1 MTPMKPP
8 APDVQRIRSW
18 FPALQA
24 DLVFLENA
32 GGSQVPGMVAERM
45 RDYMLSSYVQLDAG
59 YALSQKATDTVN
71 AAHEFVNLLMNG
83 GRTGKVVL
91 ASSCSVLCRMLAD
104 CYAKTLSPGDEI
116 IVAETGHEANVG
128 PWVSLAE
135 RGAKL
140 SIWPVDRDSCSC
152 PLKVLEELVTER
164 TRIVALPHVS
174 NLLGD
179 IVDLAAVVEIAHAKG
194 ARVVADGV
202 AYAPHR
208 AIDVAAWDVDWYVYS
223 TYKVY
228 GPHMGG
234 LYGKHDA
241 FAELH
246 GPNHYF
252 VPQHEVPYKFEL
264 GGASH
269 EGCAGLL
276 ALGAYLNFL
285 AGRDP
290 GAAPDRETVVGAYEV
305 MTGLELPLQERLIS
319 YLLGKSTVQLIG
331 PSAIDQ
337 TRVGTIS
344 FIHESLPSSRIACA
358 AHEHGIGIRNGHM
371 YAHRLCKALAI
382 DPDDGVVRVSL
393 LHYNT
398 LEEIERLI
406 EVFEQVL

>member
-1 MTPMKPP
+1 MTPMRRS
-8 APDVQRIRSW
+8 APDAQRIRSW

-32 GGSQVPGMVAERM
+32 GGSQVPGVVADRM
-45 RDYMLSSYVQLDAG
+45 REYMLSSYVQLDAG

-83 GRTGKVVL
+83 SQAGKVVL

-104 CYAKTLSPGDEI
+104 CYARILVPGDEI
-116 IVAETGHEANVG
+116 IVAETGHEANAG
-128 PWVSLAE
+128 PWVSLADH
-135 RGAKL
+135 GAKVL
-140 SIWPVDRDSCSC
+140 IWSVDRDSCSC
-152 PLKVLEELVTER
+152 RLEALEDLVTER

-179 IVDLAAVVEIAHAKG
+179 IVDLKAVVEIAHGCG

-228 GPHMGG
+228 GPHLGALFG
-234 LYGKHDA
+234 RHDA

-252 VPQHEVPYKFEL
+252 IPKDEVPYKFEL
-264 GGASH
+264 GGVSH

-276 ALGAYLNFL
+276 ALGGYLNFL
-285 AGRDP
+285 AGREP
-290 GAAPDRETVVGAYEV
+290 GAAPDRQMVEDAYEV
-305 MTGLELPLQERLIS
+305 MTEHELPLQERLVS
-319 YLLGKSTVQLIG
+319 YLLSRPSVRLVG
-331 PSAIDQ
+331 PSAVDQ

-344 FIHESLPSSRIACA
+344 FVHETCPSSQIAAA
-358 AHEHGIGIRNGHM
+358 AHEAGIGIRNGHM
-371 YAHRLCKALAI
+371 YAHRLCKALEI

-398 LEEIERLI
+398 MEEIDRLI
-406 EVFEQVL
+406 ELFERVL